1 MIKNIILIFLF
12 ISANAQEKICITY
25 KMERI
30 IPESG
35 SNTETEEIRQTNKYL
50 ENLKFEL
57 IFTKELSVFK
67 QINKLTN
74 EEVFKRTDYVPN
86 DDVVYIRNNK
96 KYTEK
101 GEFVAKK
108 NSFLI
113 EEEFPVWQL
122 HNEFKIINNL
132 ECYKATSKYTTNG
145 KNSFDIIAWYCPN
158 LPYSYGPDGIGGLP
172 GVILFLQNGFE
183 VYSATKI
190 VKNCPEE
197 IYFPD
202 KIKILSY
209 EEYAALIVKFH
220 KVVV

>member
-1 MIKNIILIFLF
+1 MIKRIIFILFF
-12 ISANAQEKICITY
+12 ISANAQEKVCITY

-30 IPESG
+30 VPEFT
-35 SNTETEEIRQTNKYL
+35 SNIEEIKLTNKYL

-57 IFTKELSVFK
+57 FFSKELSIF
-67 QINKLTN
+67 QQTNTLAN
-74 EEVFKRTDYVPN
+74 EEILKRTAYVP
-86 DDVVYIRNNK
+86 DDAIIYIHNNK
-96 KYTEK
+96 KYTENS
-101 GEFVAKK
+101 EFVAKK

-113 EEEFPVWQL
+113 EEKFPVWQL
-122 HNEFKIINNL
+122 HNESKMINDMK
-132 ECYKATSKYTTNG
+132 CYKATSKYTTDG

-172 GVILFLQNGFE
+172 GVILFLQRGFE

-190 VKNCPEE
+190 VKDCPKE

-209 EEYAALIVKFH
+209 EEYSAYIKKLEEEMFQE
-220 KVVV
+220 